1 MYTHT
6 QISNIQFYFVAMD
19 TPRILFKR
27 TCSANFLT
35 TFLSGDEKQVNDVPV
50 KSNSYC
56 RWFKRFK
63 ISAYDICYR
72 NKKVSLFID
81 SQSKQKFY
89 QNKKLRS
96 YNPVI
101 IEWEILQPMGFDHRK
116 WLKSKLVML
125 RRWLKVCWIQCL
137 RTLAISQ
144 DWATTFTS
152 ETTIWVHSIR
162 PVAKFCFLFRSVS

>member
-1 MYTHT
+1 MCLLK
-6 QISNIQFYFVAMD
+6 A
-19 TPRILFKR
+19 ILIAADLRDLKYLHMIYA
-27 TCSANFLT
+27 TIT
-35 TFLSGDEKQVNDVPV
+35 
-50 KSNSYC
+50 
-56 RWFKRFK
+56 KRFQ
-63 ISAYDICYR
+63 
-72 NKKVSLFID
+72 LFID

-162 PVAKFCFLFRSVS
+162 PVAKFCFLFRSIS

>member
-1 MYTHT
+1 M
-6 QISNIQFYFVAMD
+6 
-19 TPRILFKR
+19 
-27 TCSANFLT
+27 
-35 TFLSGDEKQVNDVPV
+35 PV

-56 RWFKRFK
+56 SWFKRFK

-125 RRWLKVCWIQCL
+125 RKWLKVCWIQCL

-152 ETTIWVHSIR
+152 ETTMSSQYQANSKI
-162 PVAKFCFLFRSVS
+162 LFPLQICLLTECASTLEHYFTSANLSLIHLKYSYNA